1 MNKNNEAACFSY
13 SEKQAAFL
21 RLGSVQK
28 FFEKFFKAESP
39 NDLSL
44 WEQVKGLVSIPDME
58 CLSNTYTE
66 RFI

>member
-1 MNKNNEAACFSY
+1 LNKNNEAACFSY

-44 WEQVKGLVSIPDME
+44 
-58 CLSNTYTE
+58 
-66 RFI
+66 